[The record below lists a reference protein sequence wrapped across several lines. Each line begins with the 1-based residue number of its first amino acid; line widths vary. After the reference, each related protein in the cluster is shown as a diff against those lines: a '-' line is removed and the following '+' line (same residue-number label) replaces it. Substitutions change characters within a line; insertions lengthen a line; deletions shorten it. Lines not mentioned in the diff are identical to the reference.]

1 MPPWSPTAQDRTSN
15 SSGGTSRT
23 SGRQPKWDSRY
34 PCSEFERPVI
44 GAPPLLQTASVP
56 WHADGL
62 DSAYDR
68 LGFGRKHGLYLPFPY
83 IRLGKHIYKVRSCRA
98 NTVHPMAELNPA
110 LLLIRIG
117 GESGEPGVL
126 DGPTHR
132 KMVEVLVGEVLEAK
146 DTMHGVVEVTPD
158 TSTPNPGSFGF

>member
-1 MPPWSPTAQDRTSN
+1 MPVDFIFLPVELSDPC
-15 SSGGTSRT
+15 GTRH
-23 SGRQPKWDSRY
+23 
-34 PCSEFERPVI
+34 SEGVVNLHYVVVEQV
-44 GAPPLLQTASVP
+44 Q
-56 WHADGL
+56 
-62 DSAYDR
+62 
-68 LGFGRKHGLYLPFPY
+68 FPY

-132 KMVEVLVGEVLEAK
+132 EMVEVLVGDVLEAK
-146 DTMHGVVEVTPD
+146 DTMHGIVEVTPD

>member
-1 MPPWSPTAQDRTSN
+1 MPPWSPTAQNRTSN

-62 DSAYDR
+62 DSAYDQ
-68 LGFGRKHGLYLPFPY
+68 LGFGRKNGLYLPSRPNHDACHFFLFTSANVSALSLSRPFRIPFSLHRSHHIVLLSM
-83 IRLGKHIYKVRSCRA
+83 IR
-98 NTVHPMAELNPA
+98 
-110 LLLIRIG
+110 
-117 GESGEPGVL
+117 
-126 DGPTHR
+126 
-132 KMVEVLVGEVLEAK
+132 
-146 DTMHGVVEVTPD
+146 
-158 TSTPNPGSFGF
+158 